1 MSRIYHFD
9 ILHSLGDHDITGI
22 QNQIRTCFRYISQ
35 ENLEALP
42 KQGGFGLLNLRTQ
55 LLGGRCRMILH
66 TLIGDQDWQFEI
78 YRLKIQKFINKIQPP
93 KQEGNHQQ
101 IVPWYKFLI
110 HQNDELDKALSA
122 TRVLPTHLKTAIKAW
137 IELNKPETR
146 TPENDLY
153 TTIDESYSPT
163 KNYISKDFAPS
174 TDTKYYNSS
183 SKKLQLAKREVLT
196 PLGWTE
202 RLDISTEQWKSTLEK
217 LQQNG
222 QK

>member
-101 IVPWYKFLI
+101 IVPWYKFLM
-110 HQNDELDKALSA
+110 H
-122 TRVLPTHLKTAIKAW
+122 
-137 IELNKPETR
+137 
-146 TPENDLY
+146 
-153 TTIDESYSPT
+153 
-163 KNYISKDFAPS
+163 
-174 TDTKYYNSS
+174 
-183 SKKLQLAKREVLT
+183 
-196 PLGWTE
+196 
-202 RLDISTEQWKSTLEK
+202 
-217 LQQNG
+217 
-222 QK
+222 